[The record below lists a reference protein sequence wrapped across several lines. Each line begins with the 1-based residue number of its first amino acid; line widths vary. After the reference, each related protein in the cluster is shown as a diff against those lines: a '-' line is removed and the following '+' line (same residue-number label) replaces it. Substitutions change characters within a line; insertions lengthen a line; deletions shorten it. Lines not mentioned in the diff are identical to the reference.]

1 MSCDLKKA
9 QGKVI
14 NFCLLGDE
22 PIFIGKSQIHIVSA
36 ASVSIASLPCL
47 YSANSYSSCNE
58 QWKIKRAKNEMIF

>member
-1 MSCDLKKA
+1 MSCDLKEA

-22 PIFIGKSQIHIVSA
+22 PIFNGKLQIHIVSV

-58 QWKIKRAKNEMIF
+58 QCS

>member
-14 NFCLLGDE
+14 NFFLLGDE
-22 PIFIGKSQIHIVSA
+22 PIFNGKLQIHIVSA

-58 QWKIKRAKNEMIF
+58 QCS